1 MAPASGPRV
10 VFVILAV
17 ALVAVLGGLAVV
29 TWSLSGEPGEGQPVT
44 LEVSRGASAS
54 TVAGELDDRGVIRS
68 ALAFRLKAQSRGL
81 DRELRAGVYEL
92 ETGMSVDET
101 IDELLAGPDEPV
113 SIRFTIP
120 EGLTVPETLERL
132 AAQTPYSA
140 DDYRAVLDARLLDLP
155 DWMPDPSTFG
165 SAARDPYEGLLFPE
179 TYEERP
185 GAPPEAILQRMVDQL
200 EKVVASLPDEVVAGA
215 VERGHDRYQTLIIA
229 SLVEEEA
236 RIPEERPMIAG
247 VIYNRL
253 AAGRSLEI
261 DASVIYALGAHR
273 NRVTLQ
279 DLQVDSPYNLYR
291 KTGLPPTP
299 ISAPGTASI
308 RAAFQPAQHDYLY
321 YVRSDEDGRHVFSR
335 TFEEHKRN
343 KARYRQLQ
351 DAVPPS
357 PGQ

>member
-10 VFVILAV
+10 VFTLLAV
-17 ALVAVLGGLAVV
+17 ALVAVLGGLAVA
-29 TWSLSGEPGEGQPVT
+29 TWSLSGEPGDGQPVT
-44 LEVSRGASAS
+44 LEVARGASAS

-92 ETGMSVDET
+92 QTGMSVDET
-101 IDELLAGPDEPV
+101 IDELLGGPDEPV
-113 SIRFTIP
+113 SIKFTIP
-120 EGLTVPETLERL
+120 EGLTVSETLERL
-132 AAQTPYSA
+132 AEQTPYSVA
-140 DDYRAVLDARLLDLP
+140 DYRAVLDGRLLDLP
-155 DWMPDPSTFG
+155 DWMPAQRP
-165 SAARDPYEGLLFPE
+165 AAREPYEGLLFPE

-185 GAPPEAILQRMVDQL
+185 GAPPQAILQRMVDQL

-215 VERGHDRYQTLIIA
+215 VARGHDRYQTLIIA

-236 RIPEERPMIAG
+236 KIPDERPLIAG

-253 AAGRSLEI
+253 AARRSLEI
-261 DASVIYALGAHR
+261 DASVIYALGAHTS
-273 NRVTLQ
+273 RVTLQ

-291 KTGLPPTP
+291 NPGLPPTP
-299 ISAPGTASI
+299 IAAPGAASI
-308 RAAFQPAQHDYLY
+308 RAAFQPTQHDFLY
-321 YVRSDEDGRHVFSR
+321 YVRIDEAGRHVFSR
-335 TFEEHKRN
+335 TFEEHRRN

-357 PGQ
+357 PDVGS